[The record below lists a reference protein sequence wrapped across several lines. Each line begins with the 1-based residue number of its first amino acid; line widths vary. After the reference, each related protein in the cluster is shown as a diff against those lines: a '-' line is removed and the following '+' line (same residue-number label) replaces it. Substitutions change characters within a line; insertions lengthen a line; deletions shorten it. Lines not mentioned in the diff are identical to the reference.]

1 MRLGLAA
8 LAGLLLIGSGC
19 ALTRRVAVGS
29 MVPIL
34 ENATASARER
44 DDLTLIEAAFP
55 ANLLLLD
62 GLLRTEPKNTR
73 LLALGSYLY
82 FGYGLGFVETESPER
97 AREHYA
103 RGRDYGLRALD
114 RHTAF
119 RKGRAG
125 SREAFIHG
133 LSALKK
139 NDVPAGAWAAANWA
153 RWLSLSLDSPAA
165 IAEMPKLEALLD
177 RMLELDPQ
185 FERGLPHALR
195 GSYDVLR
202 SEMFGGNPTRSRQHF
217 EAAFACSG
225 RRMLLYQVFYA
236 EFYCRQ
242 LLDEACFVAT
252 LDEVEAAPADLL
264 PEARLLN
271 AIGKR
276 RAAWLRARQSEM
288 F

>member
-1 MRLGLAA
+1 MRLGLAGLTA
-8 LAGLLLIGSGC
+8 LLLLGSGC

-44 DDLTLIEAAFP
+44 DDLAMIEVAFP
-55 ANLLLLD
+55 GNLLLLD

-97 AREHYA
+97 AREHYV

-114 RHTAF
+114 RRDAF

-125 SREAFIHG
+125 TIQEFIAG
-133 LSALKK
+133 LRALKK
-139 NDVPAGAWAAANWA
+139 DDVPAGTWAAANWA
-153 RWLSLSLDSPAA
+153 RWMSLSLDSPAA
-165 IAEMPKLEALLD
+165 IVELPQLEALID
-177 RMLELDPQ
+177 RMVELDPQ
-185 FERGLPHALR
+185 FEHGLPHALR
-195 GSYDVLR
+195 GSYDALR
-202 SEMFGGNPTRSRQHF
+202 SEMFGGNPARSRQHF
-217 EAAFACSG
+217 EAAFALSE

-242 LLDEACFVAT
+242 LLDEECFTAT

-276 RAAWLRARQSEM
+276 RAAWLRARQAEL